1 MVETSQY
8 ASTTKYIVKAHF
20 EVQGVVEKPDVVGA
34 VFGQTEG
41 LFGPDLD
48 LRELQ
53 KSGRI
58 GRIEINLDSKKDK
71 TTGSI
76 IIPSS
81 LDKVST
87 AIIAAAIESVDRIG
101 PCEAK
106 ISLEKVE
113 DVREEKRHNIMDK
126 AKDILRKWVVE
137 GSPSTE
143 EVVKEVAQSLRG
155 VDVIS
160 YGPEQLPAGP
170 EVESG
175 SLIIV
180 EGRADVILLMK
191 CGIKNVIAL
200 NGTKVPET
208 IIKLTKD
215 KEVTAFLDGDRA
227 GDLILK
233 ELQQVADLDYVA
245 RAPFGKEVEESTPKE
260 IMRAIRE
267 RVPINEAKPIAG
279 TGYDR
284 PGYDRPPERPERYE
298 RQDRGYGRG
307 RYDRGGE
314 RGFDRGYGRD
324 RGYDRPRDDRPGY
337 ERQPIPS
344 TPEAPPPTP
353 QLTKPNLPPPVF
365 DVAKDL
371 RGSLEAIIVD
381 EAGKELSKMPVSEL
395 AEKIPSIDNANVV
408 LFDGVVTQRLL
419 HIAVT
424 KNIKYVIGDRVSDGA
439 KRPPNVSVMT
449 LTDLSSFGP
458 A

>member
-53 KSGRI
+53 KNGRI
-58 GRIEINLDSKKDK
+58 GRIEISLESKKDL
-71 TTGSI
+71 TTGAI
-76 IIPSS
+76 VIPSS

-113 DVREEKRHNIMDK
+113 DVREAKRQAIMTK

-137 GSPSTE
+137 SSPSTE
-143 EVVKEVAQSLRG
+143 EVVKDVAQSLRG
-155 VDVIS
+155 IDVIE
-160 YGPEQLPAGP
+160 YGPEKLPAGP
-170 EVESG
+170 EVECG
-175 SLIIV
+175 TLVLV

-191 CGIKNVIAL
+191 CGVKNVIAL
-200 NGTKVPET
+200 NGTKVPDT

-233 ELQQVADLDYVA
+233 ELQQVADIDYVA
-245 RAPFGKEVEESTPKE
+245 RPAYGKEVEELTPKE
-260 IMRAIRE
+260 IMKALRE
-267 RVPINEAKPIAG
+267 RVPINLA
-279 TGYDR
+279 R
-284 PGYDRPPERPERYE
+284 PVERPERVQFQRQERPERQERYE
-298 RQDRGYGRG
+298 RPYERGYGPS
-307 RYDRGGE
+307 E
-314 RGFDRGYGRD
+314 
-324 RGYDRPRDDRPGY
+324 PPA
-337 ERQPIPS
+337 QAPPIPRPS
-344 TPEAPPPTP
+344 LSPV
-353 QLTKPNLPPPVF
+353 VF

-371 RGSLEAIIVD
+371 RGTLEAVIFD
-381 EAGKELSKMPVSEL
+381 EAGKELGRMPVSEL
-395 AEKIPSIDNANVV
+395 AEKIPGVENAHLV

-419 HIAVT
+419 DIAAG
-424 KNIKYVIGDRVSDGA
+424 KNIRFVIGDRVSDGA
-439 KRPPNVSVMT
+439 KKPPNVNVMT
-449 LTDLSSFGP
+449 LSDLSSFSPGP
-458 A
+458 AIAS

>member
-1 MVETSQY
+1 MVESSQY
-8 ASTTKYIVKAHF
+8 ATTTKYIVKAHF
-20 EVQGVVEKPDVVGA
+20 DVQGVVEKPDVVGA

-58 GRIEINLDSKKDK
+58 GRIEINLDSKRDK

-76 IIPSS
+76 VIPSS

-113 DVREEKRHNIMDK
+113 DVREEKRNAILTK

-137 GSPSTE
+137 SSPSTE
-143 EVVKEVAQSLRG
+143 EVVKEVASSLRG
-155 VDVIS
+155 VDIIE
-160 YGPEQLPAGP
+160 YGPEKLPAGP

-175 SLIIV
+175 SLIVV

-191 CGIKNVIAL
+191 VGIKNVVAL
-200 NGTKVPET
+200 NGTKVPES

-233 ELQQVADLDYVA
+233 ELQQVADIDYVA
-245 RAPFGKEVEESTPKE
+245 RATFGKEVEELTPKE
-260 IMRAIRE
+260 IMKALRE
-267 RVPINEAKPIAG
+267 RVPVNLAKPIERLE
-279 TGYDR
+279 R
-284 PGYDRPPERPERYE
+284 PQFARPERSE
-298 RQDRGYGRG
+298 RQDRY
-307 RYDRGGE
+307 E
-314 RGFDRGYGRD
+314 RPYERGYGPSE
-324 RGYDRPRDDRPGY
+324 PRV
-337 ERQPIPS
+337 
-344 TPEAPPPTP
+344 EAPPIPRP
-353 QLTKPNLPPPVF
+353 SLSPVVF
-365 DVAKDL
+365 DVAKGL
-371 RGSLEAIIVD
+371 SGTLEAVIFD
-381 EAGKELSKMPVSEL
+381 EAGKELSRMPVSEL
-395 AEKIPSIDNANVV
+395 AEKIPGVESAHLV

-419 HIAVT
+419 DIAAG
-424 KNIKYVIGDRVSDGA
+424 KNIKFVIGDRVSDGA
-439 KRPPNVSVMT
+439 KKPPTVNVLT
-449 LTDLSSFGP
+449 LSDLSSFSPGP
-458 A
+458 TITN